1 MSSSFVRH
9 LLFPLHEGLKGKP
22 TFSAL
27 RFLEKSQWWRPE
39 DLRRLQVERLKALVE
54 SAKRETTFYG
64 ERLQD
69 VKAGQIRS
77 VDAISEVPF
86 LRRADLQE
94 RGEEI
99 RSRRREGVTRMSTGG
114 SSGQPVSFYVDQIR
128 MGWNEGAR
136 LRSHRWFGIEPG
148 EREVVIW
155 GSPIELTRQDRMRTI
170 RDRILGSLL
179 LSAFEMSDRT
189 MERYDKMIRAHRPRK
204 IYSYA
209 SSIALQAEYVLST
222 GRPPYSGIRAVFA
235 TAEPLLPFQREAITR
250 AFDCPVA
257 VEYGAR
263 DAGLIAHDCPQGRLH
278 VNVENVIVEI
288 VPLDGSVPPGA
299 GQAGESG
306 EIVVTDL
313 NSAAFPFI
321 RYRTG
326 DVGRWA
332 EGPCPCGRSLPALAA
347 VEGRTT
353 DFLVARDGRRLHAL
367 SVIYILREMESVGRF
382 RVTQEEVD
390 RFVVEIVPRGE
401 WGEGDE
407 MRIRSRFDSLF
418 GEPVRVEI
426 VLRDDLPAGP
436 SGKHRYVVSNVRSQE
451 RLEIGNWKLEISK

>member
-1 MSSSFVRH
+1 MSARLARNV
-9 LLFPLHEGLKGKP
+9 LFPIHEGLKGKP
-22 TFSAL
+22 TFPAL

-54 SAKRETTFYG
+54 TAKRETTFYG

-69 VKAGQIRS
+69 VKAGQVRS
-77 VDAISEVPF
+77 VEDLSSVPF
-86 LRRADLQE
+86 LTRSDLQE

-99 RSRRREGVTRMSTGG
+99 RSRRREGTTRMSTGG
-114 SSGQPVSFYVDQIR
+114 SSGQPVTFYVDQIR

-136 LRSHRWFGIEPG
+136 LRSHRWFGVEPG

-155 GSPIELTRQDRMRTI
+155 GSPIEITRQDRIRTF
-170 RDRILGSLL
+170 RDRLLGSRL

-189 MERYDKMIRAHRPRK
+189 MERYDGLIRAHRPGK
-204 IYSYA
+204 IYGYA

-263 DAGLIAHDCPQGRLH
+263 DAGLIAHECPQGRLH
-278 VNVENVIVEI
+278 VNAENVVVEI
-288 VPLDGSVPPGA
+288 VPLDGAVPSAA
-299 GQAGESG
+299 GQAGELG

-326 DVGRWA
+326 DVGSWA
-332 EGPCPCGRSLPALAA
+332 EGPCPCGRALPALAS

-367 SVIYILREMESVGRF
+367 SVIYILREMESVGKF

-390 RFVVEIVPRGE
+390 RFVVEIVPRGAWSE
-401 WGEGDE
+401 SDAH
-407 MRIRSRFDSLF
+407 RIRSRFDRLF

-426 VLRDDLPAGP
+426 VLRGDLPAGP
-436 SGKHRYVVSNVRSQE
+436 SGKHRYVVSKVGQGEQLKIAN
-451 RLEIGNWKLEISK
+451 

>member
-1 MSSSFVRH
+1 MSGQMARNVFFSV
-9 LLFPLHEGLKGKP
+9 HEALKGKP

-39 DLRRLQVERLKALVE
+39 DLRRFQVERLRRLIDT
-54 SAKRETTFYG
+54 AKRETTFYG

-69 VKAGQIRS
+69 VNPGQVRS
-77 VDAISEVPF
+77 GDDLSDVPF
-86 LRRADLQE
+86 LTRGDLQE

-99 RSRRREGVTRMSTGG
+99 RSRRREGTTRMSTGG
-114 SSGQPVSFYVDQIR
+114 SSGQPVTFYVDQVR

-148 EREVVIW
+148 AREVVIW
-155 GSPIELTRQDRMRTI
+155 GSPIEITRQDRIRSF
-170 RDRILGSLL
+170 RDRVLGSLL
-179 LSAFEMSDRT
+179 LSAFEMSDRE
-189 MERYDKMIRAHRPRK
+189 MEHYDRMIRRHRPMK
-204 IYSYA
+204 IYGYA

-235 TAEPLLPFQREAITR
+235 TAEPLLPFQRDAITR

-263 DAGLIAHDCPQGRLH
+263 DAGLIAHECPQGRLH
-278 VNVENVIVEI
+278 VNAENVIVEI
-288 VPLDGSVPPGA
+288 VPLDGAIPPAA
-299 GQAGESG
+299 GQAGELG
-306 EIVVTDL
+306 EIVVTDV

-332 EGPCPCGRSLPALAA
+332 EGPCPCGRALPALAS

-367 SVIYILREMESVGRF
+367 SVIYILREMDAVGKF
-382 RVTQEEVD
+382 RVTQEEID
-390 RFVVEIVPRGE
+390 RFVVEIVPRGA
-401 WGEGDE
+401 WTEGDAH
-407 MRIRSRFDSLF
+407 RIQSRFGRLF

-426 VLRDDLPAGP
+426 VLRGDLPAGP
-436 SGKHRYVVSNVRSQE
+436 SGKHRYVVSKVGQGEQLKMAN
-451 RLEIGNWKLEISK
+451 